1 MLRALVEAEVQFDR
15 VVGASVGAIN
25 GAYFAAR
32 PNAQGVETLA
42 EFWRG
47 LSRTDIFP
55 LSWLDTC
62 RGLLKR
68 RGFLL
73 QPAALHRLLG
83 KALPIHRIED
93 AKLPLH
99 IVTTDLL
106 SGAETVLSN
115 GELEQALL
123 ASAAIP
129 LVFPCVQ
136 IGGQFL
142 VDGGVAS
149 NTPISTAVALG
160 ASNVVV
166 IPTGLSCALTQ
177 PPRGLVAL
185 ALHTVNLMSMRQLV
199 SDIEHFRTLTSLH
212 IVPPLCPVDVS
223 VFNFDQ
229 TESLLERA
237 YEQTLRWLDHGG
249 LERTKVPGAL
259 TVHSH
264 AHEH

>member
-1 MLRALVEAEVQFDR
+1 MPTQTAIVFAGGGSLGAVQVGMLRALVEAEVQFDM

-47 LSRTDIFP
+47 LSRT
-55 LSWLDTC
+55 
-62 RGLLKR
+62 
-68 RGFLL
+68 
-73 QPAALHRLLG
+73 
-83 KALPIHRIED
+83 E
-93 AKLPLH
+93 
-99 IVTTDLL
+99 
-106 SGAETVLSN
+106 
-115 GELEQALL
+115 
-123 ASAAIP
+123 
-129 LVFPCVQ
+129 
-136 IGGQFL
+136 
-142 VDGGVAS
+142 
-149 NTPISTAVALG
+149 
-160 ASNVVV
+160 
-166 IPTGLSCALTQ
+166 
-177 PPRGLVAL
+177 
-185 ALHTVNLMSMRQLV
+185 SMRQLV